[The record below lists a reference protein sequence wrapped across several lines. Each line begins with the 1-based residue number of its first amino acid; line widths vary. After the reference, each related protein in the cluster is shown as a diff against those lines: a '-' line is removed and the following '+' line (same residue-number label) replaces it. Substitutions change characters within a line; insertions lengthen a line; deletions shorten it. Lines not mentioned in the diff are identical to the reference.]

1 MRCLRVR
8 RQIMALSNNIII
20 RLREAKVTMTP
31 VEKQVAEYVEA
42 HLYNVPSLSVKELA
56 QASRTSEASIIR
68 FCKSVG
74 CRGYREFALALSSTL
89 GSMEEDSQNKY
100 TDVQLGDSLD
110 TIISNVSRNNFQS
123 IEDTLSVLN
132 KEEVEKAVKAIC
144 EARKIDFYGVG
155 ASGLVCQ
162 DAYQKFMRIN
172 KRCAAYADSH
182 SQLTAA
188 ALLEPD
194 DVAIFVSN
202 SGNTVEILDTLYFA
216 RKSGAKTIA
225 ITRYSKSKL
234 AREVD
239 IVLHISSPEIT
250 FRSGAMGSRIA
261 MLNIVDILFSGVAS
275 IQYKSVKAYL
285 SRTHDALMS
294 RQG

>member
-1 MRCLRVR
+1 
-8 RQIMALSNNIII
+8 MALSNNIII

-42 HLYNVPSLSVKELA
+42 HLSSVPSLSVKQLA

-68 FCKSVG
+68 FCKSLG
-74 CRGYREFALALSSTL
+74 CRGYRDFALALSSTL
-89 GSMEEDSQNKY
+89 GSMEEDLQNKY
-100 TDVQLGDSLD
+100 TDVQPGDSLD
-110 TIISNVSRNNFQS
+110 TIISNVSRNNCQS

-132 KEEVEKAVKAIC
+132 KEEVARAVKAIC

-162 DAYQKFMRIN
+162 DAHQKFTRIN
-172 KRCAAYADSH
+172 KRCAAYVDSH
-182 SQLTAA
+182 SQMTAA

-194 DVAIFVSN
+194 DVAVFVSN
-202 SGNTVEILDTLYFA
+202 SGNTVEILDTLYLTK
-216 RKSGAKTIA
+216 KSGAKTIA

-234 AREVD
+234 AREAD
-239 IVLHISSPEIT
+239 IVLHISTPEIT

-261 MLNIVDILFSGVAS
+261 MLNIIDILFSGVAS
-275 IQYKSVKAYL
+275 IQYKSVKIFL

-294 RQG
+294 RQS

>member
-1 MRCLRVR
+1 
-8 RQIMALSNNIII
+8 MALSNNIII

-42 HLYNVPSLSVKELA
+42 HLSDVPSLSVKELA

-74 CRGYREFALALSSTL
+74 CRGYRDFALALSSTL

-110 TIISNVSRNNFQS
+110 TIISNVSRNNCQS
-123 IEDTLSVLN
+123 INDTLSVLN

-144 EARKIDFYGVG
+144 EAHRIDFYGVG

-172 KRCAAYADSH
+172 KRCAAYTDSH

-194 DVAIFVSN
+194 DVAVFISN
-202 SGNTVEILDTLYFA
+202 SGNTVEILDALFIA
-216 RKSGAKTIA
+216 KKSGAKTIA
-225 ITRYSKSKL
+225 ITRYSKSEL

-239 IVLHISSPEIT
+239 IVLHISTPEIT

-275 IQYKSVKAYL
+275 IQYKSVKTYL

-294 RQG
+294 RQR

>member
-1 MRCLRVR
+1 
-8 RQIMALSNNIII
+8 MALSNNIII